1 MVMKFKGWRKAVQ
14 KAGRWFRRL
23 EEGAE
28 LLMRN
33 WHETERRKAA
43 ERRAKAAAAPS
54 TVGISK
60 WPGRGRRGGGVLPKR
75 LKSGSGHHRLENCGP
90 SNSRHKIAEDR
101 PDFFTMLR
109 YLPSA
114 IVDALDTLYE
124 PSVVFSQFLGS
135 VSMTFFFFPFLASSS
150 CLVFSRFSCLFFS
163 FVSFFFFSLPC
174 HLFPFL
180 SFIFSSFLCSFF
192 RLTCV

>member
-1 MVMKFKGWRKAVQ
+1 MNS
-14 KAGRWFRRL
+14 RWFRRV

-28 LLMRN
+28 LFIRN
-33 WHETERRKAA
+33 WHEKERRKAA

-60 WPGRGRRGGGVLPKR
+60 WPGRGRRGEGGGR
-75 LKSGSGHHRLENCGP
+75 LAQETEVWVWPSSSRNCGP

-101 PDFFTMLR
+101 PDFFAMLR

-124 PSVVFSQFLGS
+124 PSVVLSQFLGS
-135 VSMTFFFFPFLASSS
+135 VSMTFFSLSFPCFLV
-150 CLVFSRFSCLFFS
+150 LSCLF
-163 FVSFFFFSLPC
+163 L
-174 HLFPFL
+174 LFL
-180 SFIFSSFLCSFF
+180 SFLFFRFLFVFFASLSFISFALSSFLFF
-192 RLTCV
+192 VPFSD